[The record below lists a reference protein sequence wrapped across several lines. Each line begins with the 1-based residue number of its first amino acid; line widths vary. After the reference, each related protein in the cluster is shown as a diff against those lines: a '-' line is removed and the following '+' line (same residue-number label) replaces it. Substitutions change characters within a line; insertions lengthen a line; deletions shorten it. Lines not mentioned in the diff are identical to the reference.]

1 MIRLLIATALILAFI
16 VIAGLQSESFSPVQA
31 ELIVEESPP
40 LVLGINPYLV
50 QADLEK
56 EMQPIADYLA
66 EYLDRPVRLNIPSD
80 YESLGRLLEG
90 KGIHAAWFS
99 NVSFLQLGK
108 GNNWEVLCR
117 PIRRGKLVYR
127 GLIVVK
133 AGSPYNSLG
142 DLRGKAFAYVDRN
155 SGSGFYYP
163 NQLFKK
169 RFINPLTFFK
179 EVVFTNSHD
188 QSLHGVEHG
197 HYDAASVYEDLINSG
212 DNKEKFRIIATTSS
226 IPNDPLVVRRALEPG
241 LKSRLKEA
249 MLTMHETAKGQQVL
263 NQLYAIRGVSRY
275 VDESEVIKVL
285 SKSGS
290 VKE

>member
-31 ELIVEESPP
+31 ELIIEESPP

-56 EMQPIADYLA
+56 EMRPVADYLA
-66 EYLDRPVRLNIPSD
+66 EYLDRPVRLNIPAD
-80 YESLGRLLEG
+80 NESLGRLLEG
-90 KGIHAAWFS
+90 NSIHAAWFS
-99 NVSFLQLGK
+99 NVSFLQLGR
-108 GNNWEVLCR
+108 GRNWEVLCR

-133 AGSPYNSLG
+133 NSSPYNSLE
-142 DLRGKAFAYVDRN
+142 DLQGKSFAYVDRN

-163 NQLFKK
+163 NKLFKK
-169 RFINPLTFFK
+169 RFINPLTFFG

-197 HYDAASVYEDLINSG
+197 HYDAASVYEDLINSK
-212 DNKEKFRIIATTSS
+212 DNKDKFRVIAATAS
-226 IPNDPLVVRRALEPG
+226 IPNDPLVVRRDLEPG
-241 LKSRLKEA
+241 LKGRLKEA
-249 MLTMHETAKGQQVL
+249 MLTMHETKKGKQVL
-263 NQLYAIRGVSRY
+263 NQLYIIRGVTQY
-275 VDESEVIKVL
+275 VDESELNKVL

-290 VKE
+290 DK